1 MTIIGDVMREEARE
15 VRDGIVRALAK
26 LSLIM
31 VLGVLGALFVG
42 GSAAQGQAPADST
55 PVVQHSQPAE
65 EGVSDQASPLGLVIV
80 AFVVVGGM
88 GVLLVGAL
96 KPRRGDDRDLAELLR
111 D

>member
-1 MTIIGDVMREEARE
+1 MREEARE

-26 LSLIM
+26 LSLLM

-42 GSAAQGQAPADST
+42 GSAAQGEAHAADST
-55 PVVQHSQPAE
+55 PVVQHSEQAN